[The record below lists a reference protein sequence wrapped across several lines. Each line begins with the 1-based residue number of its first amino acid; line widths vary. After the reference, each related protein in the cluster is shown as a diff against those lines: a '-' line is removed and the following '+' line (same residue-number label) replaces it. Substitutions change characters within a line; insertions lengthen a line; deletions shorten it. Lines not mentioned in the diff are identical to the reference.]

1 MTAQR
6 RHEIKWGIIF
16 SALGAL
22 GGLGGAII
30 GGMLSVGG
38 FVRDVKND
46 HVLTMKHE
54 TEINILIDSS
64 KNFSKEISAVQQDVL
79 KFSLHKFYE

>member
-6 RHEIKWGIIF
+6 RHEIKWGLIF

-38 FVRDVKND
+38 FVQDIKND
-46 HVLTMKHE
+46 HITLGRVTDTTIAIRRDL
-54 TEINILIDSS
+54 N
-64 KNFSKEISAVQQDVL
+64 NVQQDAL
-79 KFSLHKFYE
+79 KFSLPKTLR